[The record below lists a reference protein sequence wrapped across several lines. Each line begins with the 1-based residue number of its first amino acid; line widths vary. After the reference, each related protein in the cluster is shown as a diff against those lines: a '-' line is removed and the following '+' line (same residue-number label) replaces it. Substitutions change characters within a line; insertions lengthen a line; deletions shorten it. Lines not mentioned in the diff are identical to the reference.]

1 MAVLSSLFGR
11 REVAPAVGA
20 QMISATELPP
30 ELRPYYKDILSKAQ
44 ALYQD
49 KTAEGYKPYTGPTLA
64 EFTPEQQQVQT
75 GIAGLVGSGEPVY
88 EEAMGLARQTAT
100 PFSTEQIE
108 SYMSPYQQA
117 VTDIEKRE
125 AQKQYETQVLPEL
138 AAKAAQAQAFGGSR
152 QAILEGMAADTQQRL
167 LADIQ
172 TKGSAQAYQDAV
184 NRLQADRTAT
194 GQAATDLAN
203 LGAARYK
210 QATTELSGLQAVG
223 QEKQRQAQ
231 TALNEA
237 FQQYL
242 DEQQFPYDT
251 MSKYQSVVTGA
262 PIRPMQYV
270 PPQAAQYEP
279 SLGQQLIGGLGGL
292 GNIYGAFTGRTIGGQ
307 PYQQPAKTGGG
318 IGTLI
323 KRANGGGDL
332 SVDESLLKPFEDA
345 PELVNTA
352 PMVNKY
358 LSSLGMVEEAFARSR
373 KSQLENEKL
382 AKQQVD
388 YQKSLLEADKAN
400 QQFNREQAAFAAM
413 AKLATDQDVTDAPG
427 GGAGQLLTM
436 LAKAGPEIG
445 ASEKEQRAKLRESQK
460 NLIDLEMQYNKAL
473 ADGDMNLAMQ
483 LSEVMKGGA
492 AVEIDIGTLNATL
505 AKNNLD
511 NTFEMLKLAKVSEPV
526 QKSILT
532 HAANLLGYNATFDN
546 NGVLQ
551 MTSGKTPLNQD
562 QQKKL
567 GKVDRILQNIYADVI
582 NKTGNQAA
590 ALAAVKNYTLAE
602 DIQLPKTDIVIPDI
616 DNTINQSILDSLN
629 LTPGQVKKID

>member
-1 MAVLSSLFGR
+1 MAVLSSILGR

-30 ELRPYYKDILSKAQ
+30 ELRPYYKDILTKAQ
-44 ALYQD
+44 ALYND
-49 KTAEGYKPYTGPTLA
+49 RTAQGYQPYTGPTLA
-64 EFTPEQQQVQT
+64 EFTPEQQQVQA
-75 GIAGLVGSGEPVY
+75 GIAGLVGSGAPVY
-88 EEAMGLARQTAT
+88 QEAMGMTREAAT
-100 PFSTEQIE
+100 PYTAAQVEE
-108 SYMSPYQQA
+108 YMSPYQQA

-125 AQKQYETQVLPEL
+125 AQKQFESQVVPEL
-138 AAKAAQAQAFGGSR
+138 AAKAAMAQPFGGSR

-167 LADIQ
+167 LGDIQ
-172 TKGSAQAYQDAV
+172 AKGSQQAYQDAIA
-184 NRLQADRTAT
+184 RLDADRIAK
-194 GQAATDLAN
+194 GQAATQLAN
-203 LGAARYK
+203 LGSSQFK
-210 QATTELSGLQAVG
+210 QATTELSGLQAIG
-223 QEKQRQAQ
+223 QEKQRQSQ
-231 TALNEA
+231 TALDEA

-242 DEQQFPYDT
+242 EEQQFPYDT
-251 MSKYQSVVTGA
+251 MAKYQSVVTGA

-270 PPQAAQYEP
+270 PPQQAQYEP

-292 GNIYGAFTGRTIGGQ
+292 GNIYGAFTGRTLSGQ
-307 PYQQPAKTGGG
+307 PLVQGSAKSGGG

-358 LSSLGMVEEAFARSR
+358 LSSLGDVEEAFARSR

-413 AKLATDQDVTDAPG
+413 ARLGTDQDVTDAPG

-492 AVEIDIGTLNATL
+492 GVEIDIGTLNATL
-505 AKNNLD
+505 AKNNID
-511 NTFEMLKLAKVSEPV
+511 NTLQLLKLAKVSEPV
-526 QKSILT
+526 QKSMKA
-532 HAANLLGYNATFDN
+532 HAAGLLGYNATFDKTGN
-546 NGVLQ
+546 LQ
-551 MTSGKTPLNQD
+551 VNSKGKPLSEKQE
-562 QQKKL
+562 QTLTQI
-567 GKVDRILQNIYADVI
+567 DRVLQNIYADVI
-582 NKTGNQAA
+582 NKTGNQAD

-602 DIQLPKTDIVIPDI
+602 DIQLPKIDIKTPNI
-616 DNTINQSILDSLN
+616 DNTINQSILKSLQ
-629 LTPGQVKKID
+629 PAKITID

>member
-75 GIAGLVGSGEPVY
+75 GIASLVGSGEPVY

-332 SVDESLLKPFEDA
+332 SIDESLLEPFEDA
-345 PELVNTA
+345 PALGNTA

-358 LSSLGMVEEAFARSR
+358 LSSLGKVEEAFARSR

-400 QQFNREQAAFAAM
+400 QQFNREQAAFTAM
-413 AKLATDQDVTDAPG
+413 AGLLEDQDVTDAPG
-427 GGAGQLLTM
+427 GGVGQVLTM
-436 LAKAGPEIG
+436 LAKAGPKIG
-445 ASEKEQRAKLRESQK
+445 ESEKEQRAKLRESQK

-492 AVEIDIGTLNATL
+492 GVEIDIGTLNATL

-526 QKSILT
+526 QKAMKA
-532 HAANLLGYNATFDN
+532 HAAGLLGYNATFKDDM
-546 NGVLQ
+546 LQ
-551 MTSGKTPLNQD
+551 VNSKGKPLTIEQE
-562 QQKKL
+562 QKL
-567 GKVDRILQNIYADVI
+567 TQVDRVLQNIYADVI

-616 DNTINQSILDSLN
+616 DNTINQSILDNLN
-629 LTPGQVKKID
+629 LIPGQVKID